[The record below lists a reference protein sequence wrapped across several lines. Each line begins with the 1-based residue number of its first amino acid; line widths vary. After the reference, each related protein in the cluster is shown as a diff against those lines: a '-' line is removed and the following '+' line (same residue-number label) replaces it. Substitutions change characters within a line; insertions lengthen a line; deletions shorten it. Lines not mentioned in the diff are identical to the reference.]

1 MTTIQAGETR
11 AWLEAVGA
19 NIDELCFVTAL
30 DGRVLWVSQSVQRHT
45 GYAPD
50 DFQVSP
56 RNNPIIHAED
66 AARVAKVVEAFA
78 ASGLERSPPYENRF
92 FDRWGV
98 EHTYRTEMFRTT
110 AGGEPALL
118 FVCRRRRDDV
128 LPDAGIEASFRALVE
143 QAHDPI
149 LRLDADGKF
158 LYFSPQFPLLLG
170 RSPTELAGKGL
181 ADFAVDPA
189 AVRDALARGGPFSLE
204 IVDKDCSRHICE
216 TSVRPLGD
224 GQIIAVVRDVS
235 AARRREDELRQAQK
249 MEAIGRLA
257 GGVAHDFNN
266 MLGVIRTYVDLLTRQ
281 RKADH
286 KLVED
291 LAQIGLAT
299 ERAARLTSQL
309 LAFSRRQ
316 VLAPTLVDLGD
327 VAQSMATMLR
337 QLIGPDIE
345 LNVNAA
351 RCGAVRA
358 DRGQL
363 EQVVLNLVVNSRDAM
378 PRGGRIAISVA
389 EVALPEGP
397 FARISVVD
405 EGIGMTEPDV
415 TRAAEPFFT
424 TRIQGTG
431 LGLSTVHGIV
441 HQSGG
446 HLAIDSKPGVGTR
459 VDVFL
464 PIAEGTSTRAPA
476 PAPTELEAP
485 GPAVILLVEDER
497 LVRESV
503 HRLLSDLGYTVV
515 AAESPGEALGHCREC
530 EDNIDLLLTDFAMPG
545 MNGLELS
552 TRIRKLRPTCK
563 ILLMSGYA
571 ASGDTAAAAG
581 VSFLPKPFSVDV
593 LAAAVRSVLE
603 A

>member
-1 MTTIQAGETR
+1 M
-11 AWLEAVGA
+11 GA
-19 NIDELCFVTAL
+19 AIDELCFVTAF

-45 GYAPD
+45 GYTIAE
-50 DFQVSP
+50 FQVSP
-56 RNNPIIHAED
+56 RDNPIVHPDD
-66 AARVAKVVEAFA
+66 AARVGEAIERFA
-78 ASGLERSPPYENRF
+78 ASGLERSAPYENRVY
-92 FDRWGV
+92 DRWGV
-98 EHTYRTEMFRTT
+98 ERTYRTEILRTQ
-110 AGGEPALL
+110 ACGEPALL
-118 FVCRRRRDDV
+118 FVCRPR
-128 LPDAGIEASFRALVE
+128 PDEPTAGAEIEVSFRALVE

-149 LRLDADGKF
+149 LRLAADGKF

-170 RSPTELAGKGL
+170 RTPMELAGKGL
-181 ADFAVDPA
+181 ADFAVDPD
-189 AVRDALARGGPFSLE
+189 AVREALARGGSFSLE
-204 IVDKDCSRHICE
+204 IFDKSGGHHLCE
-216 TSVRPLGD
+216 ASISPLGD

-281 RKADH
+281 RKADT
-286 KLVED
+286 KLVDD

-316 VLAPTLVDLGD
+316 VLAPTVVDLGD
-327 VAQSMATMLR
+327 IAQNMATMLR

-345 LNVNAA
+345 LRVNARA
-351 RCGAVRA
+351 CGAVRA

-378 PRGGRIAISVA
+378 PRGGAIDIDVT
-389 EVALPEGP
+389 EVALPEGA
-397 FARISVVD
+397 FARLSVVD
-405 EGIGMTEPDV
+405 QGTGMTDVEV

-424 TRIQGTG
+424 TRMKGTG

-446 HLAIDSKPGVGTR
+446 HLALDSKPGTGTR

-464 PIAEGTSTRAPA
+464 PIVEGTSKREPQSAAPVLTA
-476 PAPTELEAP
+476 SR
-485 GPAVILLVEDER
+485 PAVILLVEDER

-503 HRLLSDLGYTVV
+503 HRLLEDLGYTVV
-515 AAESPGEALGHCREC
+515 AAESPGEALGHCRES
-530 EDNIDLLLTDFAMPG
+530 DDAIDLMLTDFAMPG

-552 TRIRKLRPTCK
+552 TKIRKLRPTCR
-563 ILLMSGYA
+563 ILMMSGYA
-571 ASGDTAAAAG
+571 ASSDSAAAAG
-581 VSFLPKPFSVDV
+581 VMFLPKPFSVDA
-593 LAAAVRSVLE
+593 LAEAVRSALDG
-603 A
+603 

>member
-1 MTTIQAGETR
+1 
-11 AWLEAVGA
+11 VGA
-19 NIDELCFVTAL
+19 NIDELCFVTSL
-30 DGRVLWVSQSVQRHT
+30 DGRLLWMSDSVQRQI
-45 GYAPD
+45 GYTFAD
-50 DFQVSP
+50 LQVPP
-56 RNNPIIHAED
+56 RENPIIHRDD
-66 AARVAKVVEAFA
+66 AARVGDLLEAFV
-78 ASGLERSPPYENRF
+78 ASGLERSAPFENRV

-98 EHTYRTEMFRTT
+98 VHTHQTEMFRTT
-110 AGGEPALL
+110 ANGEPALL
-118 FVCRRRRDDV
+118 IVCRRSPV
-128 LPDAGIEASFRALVE
+128 VPMPEAGIEASFRALVE

-149 LRLDADGKF
+149 LKLAADGKF

-170 RSPTELAGKGL
+170 RAPTELVGKSL

-189 AVRDALARGGPFSLE
+189 AVRDALAHGGPFSLE
-204 IVDKDCSRHICE
+204 IVDKSGGRHICE
-216 TSVRPLGD
+216 TSVGALAD

-235 AARRREDELRQAQK
+235 AARRREEELHQAQK

-281 RKADH
+281 RKADA

-316 VLAPTLVDLGD
+316 VLAPTVLDLGD
-327 VAQSMATMLR
+327 IAQHMATMLR
-337 QLIGPDIE
+337 QLIGPDID
-345 LNVNAA
+345 LRVSTP

-358 DRGQL
+358 DRGQI
-363 EQVVLNLVVNSRDAM
+363 EQVLLNLVVNARDAM
-378 PRGGRIAISVA
+378 PGGGAIDITVD
-389 EVALPEGP
+389 EVALPQGA
-397 FARISVVD
+397 FARLSVVD
-405 EGIGMTEPDV
+405 EGVGMTEPDI

-424 TRIQGTG
+424 TRAKGTG

-446 HLAIDSKPGVGTR
+446 HLAIESAPGAGTR
-459 VDVFL
+459 VSVFL
-464 PIAEGTSTRAPA
+464 PIVEGTSTRAPA
-476 PAPTELEAP
+476 TTATELAAER
-485 GPAVILLVEDER
+485 PAVILLVEDER

-503 HRLLSDLGYTVV
+503 HRLLVHLGYTVV
-515 AAESPGEALGHCREC
+515 AAESPGEALGHCRES
-530 EDNIDLLLTDFAMPG
+530 EEKIDLLLTDFAMPG

-552 TRIRKLRPTCK
+552 TRIRKLRPECR
-563 ILLMSGYA
+563 ILMMSGYA
-571 ASGDTAAAAG
+571 ASSDGGAAAG
-581 VSFLPKPFSVDV
+581 VRFLPKPFSVDA
-593 LAAAVRSVLE
+593 LAEAVRTALH